1 MFGRQ
6 AAAGTSQTL
15 LSEALWR
22 RIACESL
29 AVILTKKIP
38 ASMGTTSWLTCGGQ
52 GCLQERNMRPCDPL
66 LAGGGSLDY

>member
-38 ASMGTTSWLTCGGQ
+38 ASMGTTSWLTSW
-52 GCLQERNMRPCDPL
+52 RARL
-66 LAGGGSLDY
+66 LTRKKHATM